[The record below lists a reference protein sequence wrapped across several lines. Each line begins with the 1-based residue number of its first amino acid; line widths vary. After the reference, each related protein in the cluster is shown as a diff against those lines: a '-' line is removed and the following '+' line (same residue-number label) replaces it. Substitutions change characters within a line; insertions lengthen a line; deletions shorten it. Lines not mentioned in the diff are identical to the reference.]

1 MKKESVLSK
10 DTSNIRAY
18 ALDIITETMEKGAYA
33 DKALHSV
40 LDSGVIP
47 DNRDRAFLSRLCTGT
62 VERVITLDYII
73 NCFASIKTS
82 KMKPAIRN
90 IMRMAA
96 YQVFYMEQVPDSAV
110 CNEAVKIAVSRGFKG
125 LKGFVN
131 GVLRGIVREK
141 DNIKYPIKDDGFILY
156 ASVKYSMPEW
166 IVEKFCNEYGME
178 VTEKILDAFIN
189 GENFLTL
196 RCNISKADV
205 SGITGLL
212 KADARDIIINNGEF
226 FGYALKIS
234 GYGSLPGLGAFRDG
248 FVQVQDESSMLPA
261 AIARIKENN
270 IVIDLC
276 AAPGGKTLH
285 AADLLNGTGRV
296 ISCDISSKKTKL
308 IYDNIKRCG
317 FTNIQ
322 VYENDACIYR
332 QEWDSMADIVIADLP
347 CSGLGV
353 SGKKCDIKYKTKPG
367 DIEALAALQR
377 EILGVAARYVK
388 PGGRLVYSTCTITHE
403 ENINNSRWI
412 CENLPFGSE
421 DIEEVLPLCLRGK
434 TGHSGYIQVLPHM
447 AGTDGFFV
455 ASFIRKT
462 GRW

>member
-1 MKKESVLSK
+1 LNK
-10 DTSNIRAY
+10 DSSNIRAY
-18 ALDIITETMEKGAYA
+18 ALDIITEVMEKGAYA
-33 DKALHSV
+33 DKALHRV

-62 VERVITLDYII
+62 VERIVTLDYII
-73 NCFASIKTS
+73 NCFASIKVN

-96 YQVFYMEQVPDSAV
+96 YQVFYMEQVPDSAA
-110 CNEAVKIAVSRGFKG
+110 CNEAVKLAVLRGFKG

-131 GVLRGIVREK
+131 GVLRGMVRGK
-141 DNIKYPIKDDGFILY
+141 DSIIYPLRSNGFILY

-166 IVEKFCNEYGME
+166 IVERFCNEYGAE
-178 VTEKILDAFIN
+178 VTEKILDTFIN
-189 GENFLTL
+189 GDKHLTL

-212 KADARDIIINNGEF
+212 KENARDIIINNGEF
-226 FGYALKIS
+226 FGYALNIS
-234 GYGSLPGLGAFRDG
+234 NYGSLSLLSAFRNG
-248 FVQVQDESSMLPA
+248 LVQVQDESSMLPA
-261 AIARIKENN
+261 AIARISENN
-270 IVIDLC
+270 TVIDLC

-285 AADLLNGTGRV
+285 VADLLNGTGKV
-296 ISCDISSKKTKL
+296 ISCDISAKKTKL

-317 FTNIQ
+317 FKNIE
-322 VYENDACIYR
+322 VHENDARIYR
-332 QEWDSMADIVIADLP
+332 QEWDSMEDIAIADLP

-377 EILGVAARYVK
+377 EILGVAAKYVK
-388 PGGRLVYSTCTITHE
+388 PGGRLVYSTCTITQE
-403 ENINNSRWI
+403 ENINNYKWI
-412 CENLPFGSE
+412 CENLPFVSE

-434 TGHSGYIQVLPHM
+434 TGHNGYIQVLPHM

-455 ASFIRKT
+455 ASFIKKT
-462 GRW
+462 

>member
-1 MKKESVLSK
+1 LNK
-10 DTSNIRAY
+10 DSCNIRAY
-18 ALDIITETMEKGAYA
+18 ALDIITEVLDKGAYA

-62 VERVITLDYII
+62 VERLLTLDYII
-73 NCFASIKTS
+73 NCFASIKVN

-96 YQVFYMEQVPDSAV
+96 YQIFYMEQVPDSAA
-110 CNEAVKIAVSRGFKG
+110 CNEAVKLAVSRGFKG

-131 GVLRGIVREK
+131 GVLRAMVRGK
-141 DNIKYPIKDDGFILY
+141 DNVKYPLRSDGFILY

-166 IVEKFCNEYGME
+166 IVERFCNEYGME
-178 VTEKILDAFIN
+178 VTEKILDTFIN
-189 GENFLTL
+189 GDKYLTL

-212 KADARDIIINNGEF
+212 KKDARDIIINNGEF
-226 FGYALKIS
+226 FGYALRIS
-234 GYGSLPGLGAFRDG
+234 GYGSLPLLSAFNHGL
-248 FVQVQDESSMLPA
+248 VQVQDESSMLPA

-270 IVIDLC
+270 TVIDLC

-285 AADLLNGTGRV
+285 AADLLNGTGKV
-296 ISCDISSKKTKL
+296 ISCDISSRKTRL
-308 IYDNIKRCG
+308 VRDNARRCG
-317 FTNIQ
+317 FKNIEI
-322 VYENDACIYR
+322 YENDARIYR

-367 DIEALAALQR
+367 DIETLAALQR
-377 EILGVAARYVK
+377 EILSAAAKYVK
-388 PGGRLVYSTCTITHE
+388 PGGRLVYSTCTMTQE
-403 ENINNSRWI
+403 ENMDNSRWI

-421 DIEEVLPLCLRGK
+421 DIEDALPLCLKGN
-434 TGHSGYIQVLPHM
+434 TGHNGYIQVLPHM

>member
-1 MKKESVLSK
+1 MNK
-10 DTSNIRAY
+10 DSCNIRAY
-18 ALDIITETMEKGAYA
+18 ALDIITEVLDKGAYA

-62 VERVITLDYII
+62 VERLLTLDYII
-73 NCFASIKTS
+73 NCFASIKVN

-96 YQVFYMEQVPDSAV
+96 YQIFYMEQVPDSAA
-110 CNEAVKIAVSRGFKG
+110 CNEAVKLAVSRGFKG

-131 GVLRGIVREK
+131 GVLRAIVRGK
-141 DNIKYPIKDDGFILY
+141 DNVKYPLRSDGFISY
-156 ASVKYSMPEW
+156 ASARYSMPGW
-166 IVEKFCNEYGME
+166 IVERFCNEYGME
-178 VTEKILDAFIN
+178 VTEKILDTFIN
-189 GENFLTL
+189 GDKYLTL

-212 KADARDIIINNGEF
+212 KKDARDIVINSGEF
-226 FGYALKIS
+226 FGYALKTS
-234 GYGSLPGLGAFRDG
+234 GYGSLSLLSAFNRGL
-248 FVQVQDESSMLPA
+248 VQVQDESSMLPA
-261 AIARIKENN
+261 AIAQIKENN
-270 IVIDLC
+270 TVIDLC

-285 AADLLNGTGRV
+285 AADLLHGTGKV

-317 FTNIQ
+317 FKNVEI
-322 VYENDACIYR
+322 YENDARIYR
-332 QEWDSMADIVIADLP
+332 QEWDSTADVVIADLP

-353 SGKKCDIKYKTKPG
+353 SGKKCDIKYKTRPG
-367 DIEALAALQR
+367 DIGTLAALQR
-377 EILGVAARYVK
+377 EILAVAAKYVK
-388 PGGRLVYSTCTITHE
+388 PGGRLIYSTCTITQE
-403 ENINNSRWI
+403 ENMDNFRWI

-421 DIEEVLPLCLRGK
+421 DIEEVLPLCLKGN
-434 TGHSGYIQVLPHM
+434 TGHDGYIQVLPHM

>member
-1 MKKESVLSK
+1 MNKNS
-10 DTSNIRAY
+10 SNMRAY

-47 DNRDRAFLSRLCTGT
+47 DTRDRAFISRLCTGT

-73 NCFASIKTS
+73 NCFASTKTI

-96 YQVFYMEQVPDSAV
+96 YQVFYMEQVPDSAA
-110 CNEAVKIAVSRGFKG
+110 CNEAVKLAVSCGFKG

-131 GVLRGIVREK
+131 GVLRGMVRGK
-141 DNIKYPIKDDGFILY
+141 DNIKYPLRSNGFTLY
-156 ASVKYSMPEW
+156 ASIKYSMPEW
-166 IVEKFCNEYGME
+166 IVERLCNEYGME
-178 VTEKILDAFIN
+178 TTEKILDTFIN
-189 GENFLTL
+189 GEKFLTL
-196 RCNISKADV
+196 RCNISKMDV

-212 KADARDIIINNGEF
+212 KAGARDININSGEF
-226 FGYALKIS
+226 FSYALRIS
-234 GYGSLPGLGAFRDG
+234 GYGSLSLLSVFRDG
-248 FVQVQDESSMLPA
+248 LVQVQDESSMLPA
-261 AIARIKENN
+261 AVARIKKNN
-270 IVIDLC
+270 TIIDLC

-285 AADLLNGTGRV
+285 VADLLDGTGRV

-308 IYDNIKRCG
+308 IYDNIKRCR
-317 FTNIQ
+317 FNNIE

-332 QEWDSMADIVIADLP
+332 QEWDGMADIVIADLP

-353 SGKKCDIKYKTKPG
+353 SGKKCDIKYKTQPG
-367 DIEALAALQR
+367 DIKTLAAMQR
-377 EILGVAARYVK
+377 EILNVAAKYVK
-388 PGGRLVYSTCTITHE
+388 PGGRLVYSTCTITQE
-403 ENINNSRWI
+403 ENIGNFKWI
-412 CENLPFGSE
+412 CENLPFESE
-421 DIEEVLPLCLRGK
+421 DIEDVLPLCLKGK

>member
-1 MKKESVLSK
+1 MNK
-10 DTSNIRAY
+10 DSCNIRTY
-18 ALDIITETMEKGAYA
+18 ALDIITEVLDKGAYA

-62 VERVITLDYII
+62 VERLLTLDYII
-73 NCFASIKTS
+73 NCFASIKVN

-96 YQVFYMEQVPDSAV
+96 YQIFYMEQVPDSAA
-110 CNEAVKIAVSRGFKG
+110 CNEAVKLAVSRGFKG

-131 GVLRGIVREK
+131 GVLRAMVRGK
-141 DNIKYPIKDDGFILY
+141 DNVKYPLRSDGFILY

-166 IVEKFCNEYGME
+166 IVERFCNEYGME
-178 VTEKILDAFIN
+178 VTEKILDTFIN
-189 GENFLTL
+189 GDKYLTL

-212 KADARDIIINNGEF
+212 KKDARDIIINNGEF
-226 FGYALKIS
+226 FGYALRIS
-234 GYGSLPGLGAFRDG
+234 GYGSLPLLSAFNHGL
-248 FVQVQDESSMLPA
+248 VQVQDESSMLPA

-270 IVIDLC
+270 TVIDLC

-285 AADLLNGTGRV
+285 AADLLNGTGKV
-296 ISCDISSKKTKL
+296 ISCDISSRKTRL
-308 IYDNIKRCG
+308 VRDNARRCG
-317 FTNIQ
+317 FKNIEI
-322 VYENDACIYR
+322 YENDASLYR

-367 DIEALAALQR
+367 DIETLADLQR
-377 EILGVAARYVK
+377 EILSAAAKYVK
-388 PGGRLVYSTCTITHE
+388 PGGRLVYSTCTMTQE
-403 ENINNSRWI
+403 ENMDNSRWI

-421 DIEEVLPLCLRGK
+421 DIEDALPLCLKGN
-434 TGHSGYIQVLPHM
+434 TGHNGYIQVLPHM

>member
-1 MKKESVLSK
+1 LNK
-10 DTSNIRAY
+10 DSSNIRAY
-18 ALDIITETMEKGAYA
+18 ALDIITEVLEKGAYA
-33 DKALHSV
+33 DKALHRV

-62 VERVITLDYII
+62 VERIVTLDYII
-73 NCFASIKTS
+73 NCFASIKVN

-96 YQVFYMEQVPDSAV
+96 YQVFYMEQVPDSAA
-110 CNEAVKIAVSRGFKG
+110 CNEAVKLAVLRGFKG

-131 GVLRGIVREK
+131 GVLRGMVRGK
-141 DNIKYPIKDDGFILY
+141 DSIIYPLRSNGFILY

-166 IVEKFCNEYGME
+166 IVERFCNEYGAE
-178 VTEKILDAFIN
+178 VTEKILDTFIN
-189 GENFLTL
+189 GDKHLTL

-212 KADARDIIINNGEF
+212 KENARDIIINNGEF
-226 FGYALKIS
+226 FGYALNIS
-234 GYGSLPGLGAFRDG
+234 NYGSLSLLSAFRNG
-248 FVQVQDESSMLPA
+248 LVQVQDESSMLPA
-261 AIARIKENN
+261 AIARISENN
-270 IVIDLC
+270 TVIDLC

-285 AADLLNGTGRV
+285 VADLLNGTGKV
-296 ISCDISSKKTKL
+296 ISCDISAKKTKL

-317 FTNIQ
+317 FKNIE
-322 VYENDACIYR
+322 VHENDARIYR
-332 QEWDSMADIVIADLP
+332 QEWDSMADIAIADLP

-377 EILGVAARYVK
+377 EILGVAAKYVK
-388 PGGRLVYSTCTITHE
+388 PGGRLVYSTCTITQE
-403 ENINNSRWI
+403 ENINNYKWI
-412 CENLPFGSE
+412 CENLPFVSE

-434 TGHSGYIQVLPHM
+434 TGHNGYIQVLPHM

-455 ASFIRKT
+455 ASFIKKT

>member
-1 MKKESVLSK
+1 MNK
-10 DTSNIRAY
+10 DSCNIRTY
-18 ALDIITETMEKGAYA
+18 ALDIITEVLDKGAYA

-62 VERVITLDYII
+62 VERLLTLDYII
-73 NCFASIKTS
+73 NCFASIKVN

-96 YQVFYMEQVPDSAV
+96 YQIFYMEQVPDSAA
-110 CNEAVKIAVSRGFKG
+110 CNEAVKLAVSRGFKG

-131 GVLRGIVREK
+131 GVLRAMVRGK
-141 DNIKYPIKDDGFILY
+141 DNVKYPLRSDGFILY

-166 IVEKFCNEYGME
+166 IVERFCNEYGME
-178 VTEKILDAFIN
+178 VTEKILDTFIN
-189 GENFLTL
+189 GDKYLTL

-212 KADARDIIINNGEF
+212 KKDARDIIINNGEF
-226 FGYALKIS
+226 FGYALRIS
-234 GYGSLPGLGAFRDG
+234 GYGSLPLLSAFNHGL
-248 FVQVQDESSMLPA
+248 VQVQDESSMLPA

-270 IVIDLC
+270 TVIDLC

-285 AADLLNGTGRV
+285 AADLLNGTGKV
-296 ISCDISSKKTKL
+296 ISCDISSRKTRL
-308 IYDNIKRCG
+308 VRDNARRCG
-317 FTNIQ
+317 FKNIEI
-322 VYENDACIYR
+322 YENDARIYR

-367 DIEALAALQR
+367 DIETLADLQR
-377 EILGVAARYVK
+377 EILSAAAKYVK
-388 PGGRLVYSTCTITHE
+388 PGGRLVYSTCTMTQE
-403 ENINNSRWI
+403 ENMDNSRWI

-421 DIEEVLPLCLRGK
+421 DIEDALPLCLKGN
-434 TGHSGYIQVLPHM
+434 TGHNGYIQVLPHM

>member
-1 MKKESVLSK
+1 MNK
-10 DTSNIRAY
+10 DSSNIRAY
-18 ALDIITETMEKGAYA
+18 ALDIITEVLEKGAYA
-33 DKALHSV
+33 DKALHRV

-62 VERVITLDYII
+62 VERIVTLDYII
-73 NCFASIKTS
+73 NCFASIKVN

-96 YQVFYMEQVPDSAV
+96 YQVFYMEQVPDSAA
-110 CNEAVKIAVSRGFKG
+110 CNEAVKLAVLRGFKDSIIYP
-125 LKGFVN
+125 
-131 GVLRGIVREK
+131 LRS
-141 DNIKYPIKDDGFILY
+141 NGFILY

-166 IVEKFCNEYGME
+166 IVERFCNEYGAE
-178 VTEKILDAFIN
+178 VTEKILDTFIN
-189 GENFLTL
+189 GDKHLTL

-212 KADARDIIINNGEF
+212 KENARDIIINNGEF
-226 FGYALKIS
+226 FGYALNIS
-234 GYGSLPGLGAFRDG
+234 NYGSLSLLSAFRNG
-248 FVQVQDESSMLPA
+248 LVQVQDESSMLPA
-261 AIARIKENN
+261 AIARISENN
-270 IVIDLC
+270 TVIDLC

-285 AADLLNGTGRV
+285 VADLLNGTGKV
-296 ISCDISSKKTKL
+296 ISCDIYAKKTKL

-317 FTNIQ
+317 FKNIE
-322 VYENDACIYR
+322 VHENDARIYR
-332 QEWDSMADIVIADLP
+332 QEWDSMADIAIADLP

-377 EILGVAARYVK
+377 EILGVAAKYVK
-388 PGGRLVYSTCTITHE
+388 PGGRLVYSTCTITQE
-403 ENINNSRWI
+403 ENINNYKWI
-412 CENLPFGSE
+412 CENLPFVSE

-434 TGHSGYIQVLPHM
+434 TGHNGYIQVLPHM

-455 ASFIRKT
+455 ASFIKKT